1 MNAGSVGS
9 GVRGRGGAQGWGW
22 VGGAPWTVRLNAV
35 GGEHHVAAADGVLA
49 AVLVEERKVGEDA
62 RVRRVGRRRALRRA
76 HAQRQALPSNADAC
90 QAHPYSATI
99 SIPERAVAPIR
110 NPNKPQTRLA
120 GRARHLVQRLGLV
133 EVEADALLE
142 LREPGERLRRRG
154 RRGLSAQC
162 AGGPWVERRGGV
174 QWGGGSGV
182 GRAPWR
188 CPRRERAP
196 SQTAARR
203 RCSRSAA

>member
-1 MNAGSVGS
+1 MGRRVGLC
-9 GVRGRGGAQGWGW
+9 
-22 VGGAPWTVRLNAV
+22 GGAPRTVRLNAV

-62 RVRRVGRRRALRRA
+62 RVRRVCRRRALRRA
-76 HAQRQALPSNADAC
+76 RAQRQALPSSADAC
-90 QAHPYSATI
+90 QTHPYSATI
-99 SIPERAVAPIR
+99 SSPERAVAPIR
-110 NPNKPQTRLA
+110 DPNKPQARLA

-154 RRGLSAQC
+154 RRGQSVQC
-162 AGGPWVERRGGV
+162 VGAPVGGTARRGAV
-174 QWGGGSGV
+174 EWRFAV

-203 RCSRSAA
+203 RCSQSAI